1 MTHPP
6 GPTAGDGARRGR
18 ARPGAPG
25 ERAAAD
31 GGVAHEA
38 VAAAPGRG
46 AAGHPV
52 PATAS
57 RDRAPLSREM
67 LAAAEA
73 LGDLLAGHRLPDA
86 LDARTAALAP
96 ASRAPARDMAYH
108 AVRRLGR
115 LQALAARLNA
125 RRPMPRLA
133 ALQLVALAQLLDPV
147 RPAAI
152 VVDQAVAAARSL
164 SRGPGGAAAGFLNA
178 TLRRFGRERD
188 ALLAATDADPVA
200 RFEHPAWWLELLQR
214 AWPDDWRAIAESG
227 NVQAPLVL
235 RVNRRR
241 TTPEAAAARLAGA
254 GLANRP
260 VGPEALALERAV
272 PVDAI
277 PGFAAGEV
285 SVQDAGAQLAARL
298 LDVADG
304 QRVLDACAA
313 PGGKTAH
320 LLELAD
326 VDLLALDVDA
336 ARCRRTEDT
345 LHRLGLPAGRGRVE
359 VRAADAARPEGWW
372 DGRPFDRILL
382 DAPCSASGIVRRH
395 PDVRWLR
402 RRGDLATLVM
412 QQQRLLGALW
422 PLLAPGGKLLYVTC
436 SVFPDEGEA
445 VVDRFAA
452 GRTDCVRTPL
462 DWVWPDGRSESVAQ
476 LLPQSGATR
485 EHDGFFYACLTK
497 RQ

>member
-1 MTHPP
+1 MS
-6 GPTAGDGARRGR
+6 ARGT
-18 ARPGAPG
+18 P
-25 ERAAAD
+25 AD
-31 GGVAHEA
+31 G
-38 VAAAPGRG
+38 RR
-46 AAGHPV
+46 PV
-52 PATAS
+52 PAEA
-57 RDRAPLSREM
+57 REREPLSREM

-73 LGDLLAGHRLPDA
+73 VCDLLAGRRLPDA
-86 LDARTAALAP
+86 LAARTAALAAP
-96 ASRAPARDMAYH
+96 SRAPARDMAYH

-115 LQALAARLNA
+115 LQAIAARLNA
-125 RRPMPRLA
+125 RRPMARLG
-133 ALQLVALAQLLDPV
+133 ALQLVALAQLLEPI

-178 TLRRFGRERD
+178 TLRRFVRERD

-200 RFEHPAWWLELLQR
+200 RWDHPAWWLEMLQR
-214 AWPDDWRAIAESG
+214 AWPDRWQAIAEAGAS
-227 NVQAPLVL
+227 QAPLVL

-241 TTPEAAAARLAGA
+241 ATPAATAARLAEA
-254 GLANRP
+254 GLPARA
-260 VGPEALALERAV
+260 VGPDALALEHAV
-272 PVDAI
+272 PVEAI
-277 PGFAAGEV
+277 PGFAEGEV
-285 SVQDAGAQLAARL
+285 SVQDAGAQLAAHL

-313 PGGKTAH
+313 PGGKAAH

-326 VDLLALDVDA
+326 VDLLALDVDPQRC
-336 ARCRRTEDT
+336 ARIEDT
-345 LHRLGLPAGRGRVE
+345 LGRLRLPAGAGRVE
-359 VRAADAARPEGWW
+359 VRAADATRPADWW

-402 RRGDLATLVM
+402 RRGDLATLVA
-412 QQQRLLGALW
+412 QQGRLLEALW
-422 PLLAPGGKLLYVTC
+422 PVLAPGGKLLYVTC

-452 GRTDCVRTPL
+452 GRAGCVRLPL
-462 DWVWPDGRSESVAQ
+462 DWVWPDGRREPVAQ

>member
-1 MTHPP
+1 MPSPPPP
-6 GPTAGDGARRGR
+6 GPTAGGA
-18 ARPGAPG
+18 AR
-25 ERAAAD
+25 
-31 GGVAHEA
+31 
-38 VAAAPGRG
+38 VAAARDAP
-46 AAGHPV
+46 AGGEPD
-52 PATAS
+52 PAPPP

-73 LGDLLAGHRLPDA
+73 LGDLLAGRRLPDA
-86 LDARTAALAP
+86 LDARTAALPP
-96 ASRAPARDMAYH
+96 ASRAPARDMAYR

-115 LQALAARLNA
+115 LQALAARLNS

-200 RFEHPAWWLELLQR
+200 RFDHPAWWLELLQR
-214 AWPDDWRAIAESG
+214 AWPQDWPAIVAAG

-241 TTPEAAAARLAGA
+241 TTPEAVAARLARE
-254 GLANRP
+254 GLGSRP
-260 VGPEALALERAV
+260 VGPEALALEQAV
-272 PVDAI
+272 PVERI
-277 PGFAAGEV
+277 LGFGDGDV

-326 VDLLALDVDA
+326 LDLLALDVDP
-336 ARCRRTEDT
+336 ARCTRIEAT
-345 LHRLGLPAGRGRVE
+345 LRRLGLPAGAGRAQ
-359 VRAADAARPEGWW
+359 VRAADAASPSDWW

-382 DAPCSASGIVRRH
+382 DAPCSASGILRRH

-402 RRGDLATLVM
+402 RRGDLATLVS
-412 QQQRLLGALW
+412 QQQRLLEALW

>member
-1 MTHPP
+1 VTPP
-6 GPTAGDGARRGR
+6 PAPSSAAAEGLRSGR
-18 ARPGAPG
+18 AADEAGGRAGAPG
-25 ERAAAD
+25 DA
-31 GGVAHEA
+31 
-38 VAAAPGRG
+38 
-46 AAGHPV
+46 
-52 PATAS
+52 

-73 LGDLLAGHRLPDA
+73 VCDLLAGHRLPDA
-86 LDARTAALAP
+86 LAARVASLPP

-115 LQALAARLNA
+115 LQAIATRLNA
-125 RRPMPRLA
+125 RRPMPRMA
-133 ALQLVALAQLLDPV
+133 ALQLVALAQLLEPI

-178 TLRRFGRERD
+178 TLRRFVRERD
-188 ALLAATDADPVA
+188 VLVAATDADPVA
-200 RFEHPAWWLELLQR
+200 RFDHPAWWLEALQR
-214 AWPDDWRAIAESG
+214 AWPGQWREIAEAGAS
-227 NVQAPLVL
+227 QAPLVL

-241 TTPEAAAARLAGA
+241 TTPEAAAARLAEA
-254 GLANRP
+254 GLASRP
-260 VGPEALALERAV
+260 VGPDALALERAV

-277 PGFAAGEV
+277 AGFAEGEV

-326 VDLLALDVDA
+326 VDLLALDVDP
-336 ARCRRTEDT
+336 ARCARIEDT
-345 LHRLGLPAGRGRVE
+345 LRRLRLPEGAGRVE
-359 VRAADAARPEGWW
+359 VRAADAGRPRDWW

-402 RRGDLATLVM
+402 RRGDIATLVA
-412 QQQRLLGALW
+412 QQGRLLEALW

-445 VVDRFAA
+445 VVDRFAE
-452 GRTDCVRTPL
+452 GRPGCVRLPL
-462 DWVWPDGRSESVAQ
+462 DWVWPDGRREPVAQ
-476 LLPQSGATR
+476 LLPRSGATR

>member
-1 MTHPP
+1 MTVPS
-6 GPTAGDGARRGR
+6 
-18 ARPGAPG
+18 APR
-25 ERAAAD
+25 EPD
-31 GGVAHEA
+31 L
-38 VAAAPGRG
+38 VAAAG
-46 AAGHPV
+46 APD
-52 PATAS
+52 PAS
-57 RDRAPLSREM
+57 SPRDRAPLSREM

-86 LDARTAALAP
+86 LDARTAALP
-96 ASRAPARDMAYH
+96 PPSRAPARDMAYH

-133 ALQLVALAQLLDPV
+133 ALQGVALAQLLDPV

-178 TLRRFGRERD
+178 TLRRFVRERE
-188 ALLAATDADPVA
+188 ALLAATDGDPVA
-200 RFEHPAWWLELLQR
+200 RFEHPDWWLGLLQQ
-214 AWPDDWRAIAESG
+214 AWPEDWRAIAEAG

-241 TTPEAAAARLAGA
+241 TTPTDAAGRFALAG
-254 GLANRP
+254 LPSRP
-260 VGPEALALERAV
+260 VGPEALALGRAV

-277 PGFAAGEV
+277 PGFADGEV

-326 VDLLALDVDA
+326 VDLLALDVDP
-336 ARCRRTEDT
+336 ARCARIEQTLRR
-345 LHRLGLPAGRGRVE
+345 LRLPAGAGRVE
-359 VRAADAARPEGWW
+359 VRAADAARPHAWW
-372 DGRPFDRILL
+372 DGRAFDRILL

-402 RRGDLATLVM
+402 RRGDLATLLV
-412 QQQRLLGALW
+412 QQRRLLGALW

-452 GRTDCVRTPL
+452 GRTDCVRLPL
-462 DWVWPDGRSESVAQ
+462 DWVWPDGRREPVAQ

>member
-1 MTHPP
+1 MKPSPP
-6 GPTAGDGARRGR
+6 SD
-18 ARPGAPG
+18 
-25 ERAAAD
+25 
-31 GGVAHEA
+31 
-38 VAAAPGRG
+38 
-46 AAGHPV
+46 PV
-52 PATAS
+52 SGAS
-57 RDRAPLSREM
+57 RPHAPVSPEAGPADTRPDRAPLSREM

-86 LDARTAALAP
+86 LATRTASLPA

-115 LQALAARLNA
+115 LQAIAARLNT
-125 RRPMPRLA
+125 RRPMPRMA
-133 ALQLVALAQLLDPV
+133 ALQLVALAQLLEPI

-188 ALLAATDADPVA
+188 SLVAATDADPVA
-200 RFEHPAWWLELLQR
+200 RWDHPAWWLEMLQR
-214 AWPDDWRAIAESG
+214 AWPDDWMRIAEAGAS
-227 NVQAPLVL
+227 QAPLVL

-241 TTPEAAAARLAGA
+241 ATPESVAARLAQA
-254 GLANRP
+254 GLPSRP

-277 PGFAAGEV
+277 PGFADGEV
-285 SVQDAGAQLAARL
+285 SVQDAGAQMAAHL
-298 LDVADG
+298 LDLADG
-304 QRVLDACAA
+304 HRVLDACAA
-313 PGGKTAH
+313 PGGKAAH
-320 LLELAD
+320 LLELAE
-326 VDLLALDVDA
+326 VDLLALDVDP
-336 ARCRRTEDT
+336 ARCARIDATMRR
-345 LHRLGLPAGRGRVE
+345 LRLPAGAGRIE

-402 RRGDLATLVM
+402 RRGDIATLVL
-412 QQQRLLGALW
+412 QQRRMLEALW
-422 PLLAPGGKLLYVTC
+422 PTLAPGGKLLYVTC

-452 GRTDCVRTPL
+452 GRADCVRLPL
-462 DWVWPDGRSESVAQ
+462 DWVWPDGRREPVAQ